1 MYMYTYIFMCMY
13 IMSIFLLT
21 WKKLE
26 VKEIDQLPNCVDK
39 ETDIIFVGRVV
50 RRDMAGKDVITGMVF
65 GKCRK

>member
-1 MYMYTYIFMCMY
+1 MYMY
-13 IMSIFLLT
+13 IMSIFLSM

-50 RRDMAGKDVITGMVF
+50 RRDMTGKDVITGMVF